1 MIFKPAQLG
10 MAKLDPQELE
20 ADKKACRKIGPCGV
34 GKKALYLNSFYID
47 RRYYLPYGSITR
59 VFKRV
64 AMSSGGFS
72 GKGVFASMAYLVVEY
87 DGGKQKQCNFK
98 DERDVDALLA
108 VLAKEQPQLHL
119 LSAAGEQALQKKAAE
134 KAARKLPEL
143 SEDAQHSLTVLRRA
157 KDYLDA
163 KPELSAEL
171 SAAQRR
177 KRAQLQSKPVYRYVA
192 LVIFLFGLVAAAY
205 GLYAITNHVGNYGIY
220 FALFGFAA
228 IFLFSSYNMLPTA
241 RNNHSAIMKRADRA
255 EQAAADYVKRYPNGA
270 FPVPSYYAHPTVL
283 KQMMDAI
290 EEGRAVTVPEALE
303 AVKARLKALNADVQ
317 VEQEEYDEV
326 VLIKAMFLNH
336 QYA

>member
-10 MAKLDPQELE
+10 LAHLDKQELE
-20 ADKKACRKIGPCGV
+20 QDKQSCRKIGPCGI

-47 RRYYLPYGSITR
+47 RRYYLPYSSISR

-64 AMSSGGFS
+64 AMSQGGFT
-72 GKGVFASMAYLVVEY
+72 GKGMFASMAYLVVEY

-98 DERDVDALLA
+98 YEQDVDKVLE
-108 VLAKEQPQLHL
+108 VLAREQPQIKL
-119 LSAAGEQALQKKAAE
+119 LSAAGEQALQKKEAE

-143 SEDAQHSLTVLRRA
+143 SDDARHSVSVLKKA
-157 KDYLDA
+157 KEYLEA
-163 KPELSAEL
+163 KPALSDEL

-192 LVIFLFGLVAAAY
+192 LAIFVLGILAAAY
-205 GLYAITNHVGNYGIY
+205 GLYSIVNHTGNYGIY

-241 RNNHSAIMKRADRA
+241 RNNHNAIMKRADKA
-255 EQAAADYVKRYPNGA
+255 ETAMEEYVKHYPNGA
-270 FPVPSYYAHPTVL
+270 FPVPSYYAHPVVL
-283 KQMMDAI
+283 KRMIDAV
-290 EEGRAVTVPEALE
+290 EEGNAVTVPEALE
-303 AVKARLKALNADVQ
+303 VVKARLKALNADVQ

-326 VLIKAMFLNH
+326 VVIKAMFLNH
-336 QYA
+336 NYE